1 MHCPASRS
9 RLLMFRSRLV
19 TITVPLLAILPA
31 LGLTGCGSAG
41 TSSSTQTAAAHVA
54 TSTTTSSVTTITSPT
69 VTSSSEA
76 GTQTATTAAAL
87 PGAGKPAITVG
98 DKNYTE
104 QFVLGQLYVQALQA
118 EGFSVTINQ
127 NIGPTQVT
135 LQALKTGSLSMYP
148 EYLDVFNTAVAGYR
162 HGFRTEL
169 DAYQGAQHYALAH
182 DLEVLAPTPFSDSD
196 AIAVTDSYAAA
207 NRLRSIGDL
216 RRVADTLTLG
226 GPPQFQQGTP
236 GLPQISEDYG
246 VTPAAFKAV
255 AVGDQYADLN
265 TDVIQAADVNTTDGQ
280 LASGDYSLLRD
291 PRRIFGWGNVV
302 PVVSARA
309 LATEGPAFEATIER
323 VDDALTTDV
332 IRRLNQAVDISQ
344 ESPAAVAKQ
353 FLETH
358 GLLTPAPF

>member
-1 MHCPASRS
+1 
-9 RLLMFRSRLV
+9 MFRPRLA
-19 TITVPLLAILPA
+19 TITVVLLAGLLPA
-31 LGLTGCGSAG
+31 LGLTGCGDAG
-41 TSSSTQTAAAHVA
+41 TSSSTQTAAAHVTTSSLTST
-54 TSTTTSSVTTITSPT
+54 TSTTTTASIGT
-69 VTSSSEA
+69 
-76 GTQTATTAAAL
+76 GTQTATTTSAL
-87 PGAGKPAITVG
+87 PGAGEPPISVG

-118 EGFSVTINQ
+118 QGFSVTINQ

-135 LQALKTGSLSMYP
+135 LQALKAGSLSMYP
-148 EYLDVFNTAVAGYR
+148 EYLDVFNTAIAGYR

-182 DLEVLAPTPFSDSD
+182 DLALLAPTPFSDSD
-196 AIAVTDSYAAA
+196 AIAVTDGYAAT
-207 NRLRSIGDL
+207 NHLRSIADL

-236 GLPQISEDYG
+236 GLPLINEVYG

-265 TDVIQAADVNTTDGQ
+265 ADVIQAADVNTTDGQ
-280 LASGDYSLLRD
+280 LASGDYTLLRD
-291 PRRIFGWGNVV
+291 PRWIFGWGNVV

-309 LATEGPAFEATIER
+309 LAAEGPAFAPTIER

-344 ESPAAVAKQ
+344 QSPAAVARQ
-353 FLETH
+353 FLQTH
-358 GLLTPAPF
+358 GLLTPVPF